1 MEFRYLDFKH
11 LGYSGAEVIINSTEN
26 KVTKTALVGS
36 SILKY
41 QHDVLQYLYIK
52 LNENLRVPKVL
63 GFSSRNG
70 IDTLDLEIVRG
81 VTLYHLFRSG
91 DISRAKSVINTL
103 WYSWSDKLL
112 KNDLITASFTYLD
125 LDKSNFQEKIKRI
138 KNVASRMGIAQE
150 ESVIICFK
158 NVSYIE
164 NFSPTY
170 CHGDFTIENVIV
182 SEDNLYLID
191 FIPSPFPCVEQD
203 LSKLVQDG
211 IAGWA
216 GRLDSEGSFNFELFL
231 VIDKLVRDSERMRIV
246 NMSTL
251 QSLSFLTMLRILP
264 YITNDSEKIRW
275 LECVKRLRKYF
286 S

>member
-1 MEFRYLDFKH
+1 MEFRYLDLKH
-11 LGYSGAEVIINSTEN
+11 LGYSGAKVIINSTES
-26 KVTKTALVGS
+26 KVTKTDFDGS
-36 SILKY
+36 NILKY
-41 QHDVLQYLYIK
+41 QHDILQYLYIK

-63 GFSSRNG
+63 GFSSQNG
-70 IDTLDLEIVRG
+70 IDTLDLEIIRG

-91 DISRAKSVINTL
+91 DISRAKNVINTL
-103 WYSWSDKLL
+103 WFSWSDKLL
-112 KNDLITASFTYLD
+112 KNELISPSFSY
-125 LDKSNFQEKIKRI
+125 LDKSNFQEKIKKI
-138 KNVASRMGIAQE
+138 KNVASRLGIAQE
-150 ESVIICFK
+150 KNVINCFK
-158 NVSYIE
+158 NVCFIE
-164 NFSPTY
+164 DFSPTY

-182 SEDNLYLID
+182 SEKNLYLID

-203 LSKLVQDG
+203 LSKLIQDG

>member
-246 NMSTL
+246 NINTL

-264 YITNDSEKIRW
+264 YITNDSEKIKW
-275 LECVKRLRKYF
+275 LECIKRLRKYF